1 MAELGDG
8 GGGAGRAVSSVSS
21 SAKPDSTVKPATDG
35 DQGFG
40 PSHTNGHVPV
50 GTTMLGTVDL
60 SGIVSTPASSSSYN
74 LSRPFPQ
81 SSSIP
86 GSLPMPVSAPRR
98 QQTIIVVTAVLTGYV
113 APSTAYMVPGT
124 SVAPTMSYLTATS
137 AVPVPTAVSLN
148 PPWTAAPIPVQPQH
162 PTYSYGP
169 YNNNPNP
176 SYFPPLASS
185 NYYQQTVNPWS
196 SGGNPMSYSSTVPPP
211 PPPSESIPLPPP
223 PAAAPLPTT
232 STSSLSPW
240 MSSAEQQNQG
250 QQGISY
256 NYRNDR

>member
-8 GGGAGRAVSSVSS
+8 GGGGGRAISTAGSSTKLD
-21 SAKPDSTVKPATDG
+21 AIIKPATDV

-40 PSHTNGHVPV
+40 SGSNGHVPV

-60 SGIVSTPASSSSYN
+60 SGIVSTSASSSSYN
-74 LSRPFPQ
+74 LSHPFPQ
-81 SSSIP
+81 SSSIA
-86 GSLPMPVSAPRR
+86 GSLPMSVPAPKR

-137 AVPVPTAVSLN
+137 AQPAPIAMGLN

-162 PTYSYGP
+162 PTYSYGT
-169 YNNNPNP
+169 YNNIPNP
-176 SYFPPLASS
+176 SYFPPIASS
-185 NYYQQTVNPWS
+185 TYYQQTPNPWG
-196 SGGNPMSYSSTVPPP
+196 SGGNPMSYSSIIHPP

-240 MSSAEQQNQG
+240 MSTAEQQSQG